1 MIASLALALAV
12 SLQPQTPSF
21 EAIRCQGKNLVTASG
36 KRIALR
42 GINLG
47 GWLVEEIWMTPF
59 LASREPGGKEEVADD
74 ATLWRVVQKRLG
86 APAMR
91 RLRDTYRENWISDAD
106 FGRIKS
112 AGFNHVRVPFLVTL
126 LDEPN
131 GMKWLHRAVDSAKK
145 HGLYVVLD
153 MHGAPGG
160 QSHEHHTG
168 ESGRN
173 KLWFE
178 PKNIV
183 AFEKAWIKIA
193 KEFAN
198 EPAVAIYDL
207 MNEPM
212 GAPNPAMLHLV
223 YDRVIKAVRT
233 VAPKKVV
240 LVDDGYKGFETTPH
254 PNVPGWTNVGFSL
267 HFYHFDAKSSEEHAK
282 SLGERMP
289 NLIELQ
295 GYRNAP
301 VYAGEFN
308 VEPHGTPEATKG
320 LLQHFDK
327 AGWSWATWTY
337 KTMAIDGPMG
347 QWGLYCL
354 PTKADAIDAFRDS
367 EAQMMAKFQKMRTE
381 NMKSAPGLLEMYK
394 GYLRG

>member
-1 MIASLALALAV
+1 MTSGWIAVAALWAQV
-12 SLQPQTPSF
+12 QTGGLPVLS
-21 EAIRCQGKNLVTASG
+21 CKGKNLVTPAG
-36 KRIALR
+36 KAVALR

-59 LASREPGGKEEVADD
+59 LNAREKGGKEEVRDHVS
-74 ATLWRVVQKRLG
+74 LWKVIEGRLSKAAMLRV
-86 APAMR
+86 
-91 RLRDTYRENWISDAD
+91 RDVYRANWITDAD
-106 FGRIKS
+106 FGRVKA
-112 AGFNHVRVPFLVTL
+112 AGFNHVRLPFLVSL

-131 GMKWLHRAVDSAKK
+131 GMQVLKNAVATAKK

-160 QSHEHHTG
+160 QSTEHHTG
-168 ESGRN
+168 ESDRN
-173 KLWFE
+173 RLWFDVQ
-178 PKNIV
+178 NIT
-183 AFEKAWIKIA
+183 AMEKAWTKLGKA
-193 KEFAN
+193 FAD

-223 YDRVIKAVRT
+223 YDRVIRAVRK

-254 PNVPGWTNVGFSL
+254 PNLAQWTNVGFSL
-267 HFYHFDAKSSEEHAK
+267 HFYHFDAKASADHAK
-282 SLGERMP
+282 SLAGRMP
-289 NLIELQ
+289 KLVELQ

-308 VEPHGTPEATKG
+308 VEPFGTPEATKG
-320 LLQHFDK
+320 LIEQFDK
-327 AGWSWATWTY
+327 AGWSWAMWTY
-337 KTMAIDGPMG
+337 KTMAVGGPMG
-347 QWGLYCL
+347 QWGLYSL
-354 PTKADAIDAFRDS
+354 AGKPDAIDPFHDT
-367 EAQMMAKFQKMRTE
+367 EAQMIAKCKKVRTE
-381 NMKSAPGLLEMYK
+381 NMRSAPGLLEMFR